1 MILRSLQR
9 NRILTDR
16 RDDGPRIFAWPDL
29 VVADRTSPYPKQRRW
44 RPHRRAGRALA
55 GGDARL
61 CRPRPE
67 ARHARDLSAASAP
80 MAQPVVPRLLERPV
94 RGDPHRR
101 QNLRGDAG
109 GGRTDGN
116 ADRCCHAETVG
127 GRHAAGFAIG
137 YPAVPSAQAERW
149 VLVYLGARHS
159 PANAPIFSRSSR
171 ATAWDPR
178 HQNVAGKMA
187 ANHPAP
193 ANSFA
198 SAVLSCAAIEHGP
211 SNPFRRFGERANPD
225 RLRRPSAQAMKT
237 RRAHRYVRGT
247 PADGERSNKQ
257 APSDGAVLPKARAIQ
272 PGGGS

>member
-149 VLVYLGARHS
+149 VLVYLGTRHS

-171 ATAWDPR
+171 AKRGTHATRMLLEKWR
-178 HQNVAGKMA
+178 LITLRRRIVSLVQYC
-187 ANHPAP
+187 PAQ
-193 ANSFA
+193 
-198 SAVLSCAAIEHGP
+198 P
-211 SNPFRRFGERANPD
+211 SNTD
-225 RLRRPSAQAMKT
+225 RPIHS
-237 RRAHRYVRGT
+237 
-247 PADGERSNKQ
+247 
-257 APSDGAVLPKARAIQ
+257 GALVSGRIPTGYEGRQLKP
-272 PGGGS
+272 